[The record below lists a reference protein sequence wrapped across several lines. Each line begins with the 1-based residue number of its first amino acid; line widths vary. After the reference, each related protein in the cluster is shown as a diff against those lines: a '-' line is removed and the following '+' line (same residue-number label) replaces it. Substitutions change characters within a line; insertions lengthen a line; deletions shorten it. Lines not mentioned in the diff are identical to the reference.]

1 MENKEAILKGPPA
14 AHAAAAASAG
24 LPGARAGAEA
34 AESKRPANPA
44 EARPYPPRLARAEAA
59 AWRCPF
65 KKGGGGTAA
74 RPTGVEPEESVAA
87 AARSSS
93 QCEQSPGEA
102 DGKEATGS
110 ARQRRPEPTG
120 RLTRRRETGARQ
132 HGALSDHGAPRLA
145 RGATARPHRGAR
157 LRAGAPGSATTAQ
170 RKGENAAAAAKTA
183 GLGRPG
189 RALGDR
195 EWGRPRGR
203 QGRKRNRGES
213 FIFRLEKWREQRPF
227 FKLGLG
233 RDGGCATS
241 AVRLAPPP
249 LRARQAAPAQAPG
262 PARGLLAPLKRPTAP
277 SSPHSPLPSA
287 RPVPPARPERRSPR
301 PARAPSAAGPGA
313 RGAPAGPASA
323 GRAAPRQARPPPGR
337 ASREAANMAPSVTQ
351 PPPPSLAAGHTHTRF
366 SGKGPR
372 RARTSKFP
380 FPHPTAFPRRPRGPA
395 GAKELIPRARSPPS
409 TPARLPAF
417 PVRARE
423 LRPSPSRSRRT
434 RGPGPAGGHH
444 YMQVIGGERAPN
456 GGSAYSC
463 RGPVPQLQVD
473 PPLHVHVSLFPPLQ
487 T

>member
-249 LRARQAAPAQAPG
+249 LRARQAAPRPS
-262 PARGLLAPLKRPTAP
+262 PRAREGAP
-277 SSPHSPLPSA
+277 SSPQEADSPLLTPQSPTLGPAGATREARAEESPPRPSPFRG
-287 RPVPPARPERRSPR
+287 RPGGARSPGG
-301 PARAPSAAGPGA
+301 PSLGWP
-313 RGAPAGPASA
+313 RGSSAGPASA
-323 GRAAPRQARPPPGR
+323 RPRIPGGCKHGSQRYTTPSSLPRRRPHAHALLRERTPAGEDLKVSFPPPHR
-337 ASREAANMAPSVTQ
+337 LPQT
-351 PPPPSLAAGHTHTRF
+351 AAG
-366 SGKGPR
+366 
-372 RARTSKFP
+372 ARGRQRVNP
-380 FPHPTAFPRRPRGPA
+380 
-395 GAKELIPRARSPPS
+395 ARSLPPS